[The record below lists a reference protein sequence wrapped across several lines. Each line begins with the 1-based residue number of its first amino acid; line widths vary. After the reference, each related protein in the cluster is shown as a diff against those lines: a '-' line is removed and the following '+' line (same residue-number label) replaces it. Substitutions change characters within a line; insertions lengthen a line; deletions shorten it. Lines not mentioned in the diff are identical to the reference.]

1 MLKKK
6 PFEIIVKLLKQRLEN
21 LNDKNNRV
29 IKLFIKLYKNIK
41 IPLEL
46 NNNNKKILK
55 NNNQASKFNA
65 NKFIVSNMC
74 NSIAYNKIKIIIKS
88 LDKRFYCLPSK
99 GKW

>member
-46 NNNNKKILK
+46 NNNNKKI
-55 NNNQASKFNA
+55 
-65 NKFIVSNMC
+65 
-74 NSIAYNKIKIIIKS
+74 IIKPLNS
-88 LDKRFYCLPSK
+88 MLTNLYSK
-99 GKW
+99 EHV

>member
-55 NNNQASKFNA
+55 K
-65 NKFIVSNMC
+65 
-74 NSIAYNKIKIIIKS
+74 
-88 LDKRFYCLPSK
+88 
-99 GKW
+99 

>member
-6 PFEIIVKLLKQRLEN
+6 PFEIIVKLRKQRLEN

-46 NNNNKKILK
+46 NKNNKEILK

-65 NKFIVSNMC
+65 NKFI
-74 NSIAYNKIKIIIKS
+74 
-88 LDKRFYCLPSK
+88 
-99 GKW
+99 

>member
-6 PFEIIVKLLKQRLEN
+6 PFEIIVKLRKQRLEN

-46 NNNNKKILK
+46 NNNNKEILK

-65 NKFIVSNMC
+65 NKFI
-74 NSIAYNKIKIIIKS
+74 
-88 LDKRFYCLPSK
+88 
-99 GKW
+99 